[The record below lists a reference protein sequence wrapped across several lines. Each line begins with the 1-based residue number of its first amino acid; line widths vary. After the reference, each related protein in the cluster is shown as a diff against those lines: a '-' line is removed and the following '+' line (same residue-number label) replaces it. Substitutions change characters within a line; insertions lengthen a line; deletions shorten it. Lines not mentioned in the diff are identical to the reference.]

1 MPCVSIRLDRVS
13 SLRRSPGWTMWSRSN
28 FRRPRN
34 SSYAREN
41 RTRSTESSRESSQT
55 RSSRSAES
63 RAPTTAWT
71 PCSGISSG
79 DRMDLVESLRK
90 AWVVTSLTLRY
101 LMGTRRGIAIA
112 GLAAV
117 PLLLTVGLALARV
130 DSFGIQLFQILLIPL
145 FFQLVLIF
153 VTLVNASTLIRDE
166 IEDNTL
172 PYLLTR
178 PISKPALVFYKYVAY
193 LASALVLLVP
203 PIVLAYGVTELHT
216 ESPFSADLDVLS
228 GFLITTILGSAAYGA
243 LFLFIS
249 VLVRRP
255 LAVGLLIGFVWES
268 VVDSIPGDVPKLS
281 VIHYLKTILKD
292 VVAIGPL
299 GGYPSDLSAGA
310 AAGVLI
316 AFSIAMVILSAFVF
330 QQMEFR
336 QKA

>member
-1 MPCVSIRLDRVS
+1 
-13 SLRRSPGWTMWSRSN
+13 MWSRSN

-90 AWVVTSLTLRY
+90 AWVVTGLTLRY

-112 GLAAV
+112 VLAAV

-130 DSFGIQLFQILLIPL
+130 ASFGIQLFQILLIPL
-145 FFQLVLIF
+145 FFQVVLIF
-153 VTLVNASTLIRDE
+153 VTLVNATTLIRDE

-178 PISKPALVFYKYVAY
+178 PVSKPAVVLYKYIGYLVAV
-193 LASALVLLVP
+193 LVLLVP
-203 PIVLAYGVTELHT
+203 PIVLAYGVTEAYQRTSLAT
-216 ESPFSADLDVLS
+216 DLDVLD
-228 GFLITTILGSAAYGA
+228 GFLVATVIGSAAYGA
-243 LFLFIS
+243 VFLFIS
-249 VLVRRP
+249 VLVRKP

-268 VVDSIPGDVPKLS
+268 IVGSIPGDVPKLS
-281 VIHYLKTILKD
+281 VIHYLKSILQGMIA
-292 VVAIGPL
+292 VGPMTTY
-299 GGYPSDLSAGA
+299 GSDISAGVA
-310 AAGVLI
+310 VLI
-316 AFSIAMVILSAFVF
+316 LVGLSVAMIVLSLMVF

>member
-1 MPCVSIRLDRVS
+1 
-13 SLRRSPGWTMWSRSN
+13 
-28 FRRPRN
+28 
-34 SSYAREN
+34 
-41 RTRSTESSRESSQT
+41 
-55 RSSRSAES
+55 
-63 RAPTTAWT
+63 
-71 PCSGISSG
+71 
-79 DRMDLVESLRK
+79 MDLVESLRK
-90 AWVVTSLTLRY
+90 AWVVTGLTLRY

-112 GLAAV
+112 VLAAV

-203 PIVLAYGVTELHT
+203 SIVLAYGVTELHT
-216 ESPFSADLDVLS
+216 QSPFSADLDVLS

-255 LAVGLLIGFVWES
+255 LAVGLLIGFLWES
-268 VVDSIPGDVPKLS
+268 VVGNIPGDVRKLS
-281 VIHYLKTILKD
+281 VIHYLKSILKD
-292 VVAIGPL
+292 TISVTPLSIYSTDVSAAI
-299 GGYPSDLSAGA
+299 SVI
-310 AAGVLI
+310 VLI
-316 AFSIAMVILSAFVF
+316 GFSIAMVVLSILVF
-330 QQMEFR
+330 QQMEFKT
-336 QKA
+336 KA

>member
-1 MPCVSIRLDRVS
+1 
-13 SLRRSPGWTMWSRSN
+13 MWSRSN
-28 FRRPRN
+28 FRRARN

-63 RAPTTAWT
+63 RAPTTAST

-79 DRMDLVESLRK
+79 DRMHLVESLRK
-90 AWVVTSLTLRY
+90 AWVVTGLTLRY

-112 GLAAV
+112 VLAAV

-153 VTLVNASTLIRDE
+153 VALVNASTLIRDE

-178 PISKPALVFYKYVAY
+178 PISKPALIFYKYVAY

-203 PIVLAYGVTELHT
+203 PFVLGYGVTELST
-216 ESPFSADLDVLS
+216 RTPLSADLVVVWGL
-228 GFLITTILGSAAYGA
+228 LVTPILGRAAYGGVL
-243 LFLFIS
+243 LFVS
-249 VLVRRP
+249 CLVRR
-255 LAVGLLIGFVWES
+255 E
-268 VVDSIPGDVPKLS
+268 
-281 VIHYLKTILKD
+281 
-292 VVAIGPL
+292 
-299 GGYPSDLSAGA
+299 
-310 AAGVLI
+310 
-316 AFSIAMVILSAFVF
+316 
-330 QQMEFR
+330 
-336 QKA
+336 